1 MKRLIAISVFVM
13 ASAIGHAASETV
25 NGITW
30 TYKVANGVASV
41 GDGSSVSTAVP
52 KTTSGSLIIPSTL
65 GGYLVTS
72 IGSSAFFG
80 CSGLTSVTIP
90 DSVTSIGNSA
100 FQGCSGLRSFVV
112 GSGNTKYMSTNGLL
126 LTKDGQ
132 TLIAGVNGEVT
143 IPDGVT
149 SIGSFAFAGCSG
161 LTSVTIP
168 DGVTSIKDYAFM
180 GCSGLTSMTIPD
192 SVMGIGKAAFNG
204 CSGFAKLEI
213 PNSVTSIG
221 SEAFLA
227 CSGLKEVSVP
237 KIICNSTVASYFS
250 AAYQNITN
258 ITVDEGVTRI
268 ANSCFGECLSL
279 KSVRIPDSVTRLGD
293 TVFTDC
299 SALKSVVFAGDAPD
313 VGSNIYNGTPRS
325 LVTYV
330 TDGSIGWAGGISS
343 ELPEDWNGR
352 GIAVGGSG
360 GGGTGGGESG
370 GGSGTSSAVYLTVT
384 NVVVHYVLNSVVPEI
399 AVPVSGDTGFV
410 TVVTEIKGGAVAIP
424 ETWAENY
431 PAFTEKFGNDFTAA
445 LVKPTGKKDAQGNSL
460 FVWQDFVVGTDPTKV
475 DDVFH
480 ATITMVD
487 GAPHIGYTPEL
498 SAEEAAKRTYTIYGK
513 AKLQDEEWSIV
524 NGNESDFNFFKVTVE
539 MKR

>member
-1 MKRLIAISVFVM
+1 MKKIIPICIVLMTSVDY
-13 ASAIGHAASETV
+13 AATQYV

-30 TYKVANGVASV
+30 TYTVANGKASI
-41 GDGSSVSTAVP
+41 GDGSSASRAVSVL
-52 KTTSGSLIIPSTL
+52 TSG
-65 GGYLVTS
+65 G
-72 IGSSAFFG
+72 
-80 CSGLTSVTIP
+80 VTIP
-90 DSVTSIGNSA
+90 DSLGGCPVASIRSCAFDNCSSLTSVTVPSSVTSIDSYAFPGCSGSLAIYVSEANPAYSSVNGMLLSKDGTVLIRGIVGDVAIPDTVTSIGANA
-100 FQGCSGLRSFVV
+100 FSGFRELSC
-112 GSGNTKYMSTNGLL
+112 
-126 LTKDGQ
+126 
-132 TLIAGVNGEVT
+132 VT
-143 IPDGVT
+143 IPENVAI
-149 SIGSFAFAGCSG
+149 IGDRAFAGCDGLTRVMLSDNIKSIGENAFARCSG
-161 LTSVTIP
+161 LTMLDIPESVTRIGSLAFSGCSDLKSVTIP
-168 DGVTSIKDYAFM
+168 QCICSSKLSLVFDSYKAITNVSVRLGVTLISDSCFANCLAM
-180 GCSGLTSMTIPD
+180 QSVTIP
-192 SVMGIGKAAFNG
+192 
-204 CSGFAKLEI
+204 
-213 PNSVTSIG
+213 
-221 SEAFLA
+221 
-227 CSGLKEVSVP
+227 
-237 KIICNSTVASYFS
+237 ST
-250 AAYQNITN
+250 
-258 ITVDEGVTRI
+258 VTRI
-268 ANSCFGECLSL
+268 GDSTFKDCSSL
-279 KSVRIPDSVTRLGD
+279 KSV
-293 TVFTDC
+293 FME
-299 SALKSVVFAGDAPD
+299 GDAPD

-330 TDGSIGWAGGISS
+330 KDGSIGWAGGISS
-343 ELPEDWNGR
+343 ELPEDWNER
-352 GIAVGGSG
+352 GIAVGSPG
-360 GGGTGGGESG
+360 GGGEPGGGESG

-524 NGNESDFNFFKVTVE
+524 NGNESDFNFFKVTVG